1 MGRKPS
7 AKAAMKRM
15 PLLPDDLV
23 TQLLPFLS
31 WKQTRAMA
39 QVCVHWRSLMLHA
52 RSVHAQWRT
61 TVLSAGNAVQAVE
74 LLRSNAQSCL
84 HAQFEP
90 ELVMITIG
98 SADTTPF
105 QRGKLWEM
113 ILHSLESEQLLP
125 WNCVLLGCFSP
136 HGVQGI
142 ASDSSSAAAISES
155 TEADKAVYEF
165 EYEPDARSR
174 ANAQALTL
182 VVTTA
187 ALPQTTIETAV
198 FERKELRQAANGR
211 GDLEN
216 PFAGHSS
223 DPEATSLLLFSVN
236 AGSASSLLPVVAQWY
251 PGAPLVGSVLPF
263 ADCCSPI
270 AVYRPQYVAP
280 TPAGRRKQRPRSSA
294 SLNSQRS
301 LMGRL
306 EFPSTLLV
314 RLHGDVRLHPFG
326 SCGFQP
332 VTPVVRCERAP
343 MPSLRGPFACYTY
356 GRVSVRGEE
365 LTLMDLLDYQDGT
378 LSNESTFNMYSC
390 ADAAGLHAIA
400 RGSGQE
406 MHGAA
411 SEAPINRVSMFVSM
425 EFGEVLSFDTQWQE
439 GEYGVMAVQSAAA
452 ARVAHERALD
462 QIRQHMNERQH
473 RPLSAFMATCIEK
486 RSTLYQELDVESRIF
501 ESMFPYIGL
510 QGCFSVGEIGPIA
523 LPRGAKTASLSS
535 ALLQTNSTCG
545 VIVYLKQK

>member
-1 MGRKPS
+1 M
-7 AKAAMKRM
+7 MKRM

-31 WKQTRAMA
+31 WKETRSMA
-39 QVCVHWRSLMLHA
+39 QVCMHWRSLMLHA

-61 TVLSAGNAVQAVE
+61 TVLSAQNALEAVD

-90 ELVMITIG
+90 ELVMITVG

-105 QRGKLWEM
+105 QRGRLWDT
-113 ILHSLESEQLLP
+113 ILRALEAEQLLP
-125 WNCVLLGCFSP
+125 RNCVVLGSFSP
-136 HGVQGI
+136 HGVQGVN
-142 ASDSSSAAAISES
+142 SDTAAAPASET
-155 TEADKAVYEF
+155 TEAGKAVYEF
-165 EYEPDARSR
+165 EYEPEARSR
-174 ANAQALTL
+174 ANAQELTL

-187 ALPQTTIETAV
+187 SLPQTKIETAV

-211 GDLEN
+211 SDLEN
-216 PFAGHSS
+216 PFTGQSS
-223 DPEATSLLLFSVN
+223 DPEATSLFMFSVN
-236 AGSASSLLPVVAQWY
+236 AGSANSLLPVVAQWY
-251 PGAPLVGSVLPF
+251 PSAPIVGSVLPF

-294 SLNSQRS
+294 SLNNQQRP
-301 LMGRL
+301 LLGRL

-365 LTLMDLLDYQDGT
+365 MTLMQLLDYQDGA

-406 MHGAA
+406 THSAP
-411 SEAPINRVSMFVSM
+411 SEAPIDRVSMFISM
-425 EFGEVLSFDTQWQE
+425 EFGEVLSFDTRWQE

-462 QIRQHMNERQH
+462 HIRLHMSERQH
-473 RPLSAFMATCIEK
+473 KPLGAFMATCIEK
-486 RSTLYQELDVESRIF
+486 RSTLYKELDVESRIF
-501 ESMFPYIGL
+501 ESMFPGIGL

-523 LPRGAKTASLSS
+523 LPRGAKTASPSP
-535 ALLQTNSTCG
+535 ALLQTNTTCG
-545 VIVYLKQK
+545 VIVYLKHK